1 MCNPAPERLPGQAA
15 ALRKRLAAPELREL
29 RDVVLLWGQQAAKR
43 YIGTDMGIFDMAE
56 EYSYFESEG
65 LDEYFA
71 ERRREY
77 EETYRDEGRAEGL
90 AAERNL
96 LRGQTER
103 KFGARA
109 GERVAPLL
117 EGVGDAEVMAVVGGW
132 IIDCATG
139 DELIAR
145 LGSLQ

>member
-1 MCNPAPERLPGQAA
+1 M
-15 ALRKRLAAPELREL
+15 
-29 RDVVLLWGQQAAKR
+29 VLLWGQRTAR
-43 YIGTDMGIFDMAE
+43 DLIGFDLGIGDMAE
-56 EYSYFESEG
+56 VESYYEPE
-65 LDEYFA
+65 LLEYFA

-77 EETYRDEGRAEGL
+77 EETYRAEGEARGIERGL

-96 LRGQTER
+96 LRGLAER

-117 EGVGDAEVMAVVGGW
+117 EGVGDAEGMAVVGGW

-139 DELIAR
+139 DELLAR
-145 LGSLQ
+145 FGAESGSA